1 MQLSER
7 LGRVHLVA
15 LVAVAAWMCCSLQA
29 RADEPIRWRFKQG
42 EKLDY
47 NMVQDMTMTMTG
59 ATVGQMSTSM
69 QQKMD
74 MTWDVQG
81 VNDQGEAV
89 IRQKFARV
97 QMKMTGPAG
106 QGFEYDSSNV
116 DAAPTGLAAMI
127 APMYQAMTK
136 GDFEITMTS
145 RGEVKDVKIP
155 EEVLTA
161 LKNSPG
167 AAMMGDLATPEG
179 FQKMLMQ
186 GALVLPENAPAKG
199 EQWSTKLEM
208 NNPQAGKQIVETTY
222 TFDGTKE
229 VDGSTFAIFKPS
241 LKMTFEGNEMMQ
253 MKVKD
258 QNSEGEILFNMT
270 AGRLSSST
278 LKQNVAM
285 DVTVAGQQ
293 LQQKLDQKIDVKV
306 TPAGEKKEEATKEAA
321 EESKAK

>member
-7 LGRVHLVA
+7 LGRVRLMVLVS
-15 LVAVAAWMCCSLQA
+15 VAACACCPTLA
-29 RADEPIRWRFKQG
+29 RADEPVRWKFKQG
-42 EKLDY
+42 EKLNY
-47 NMVQDMTMTMTG
+47 NMVQDMTMTMSG

-106 QGFEYDSSNV
+106 QGFEYDSNSE
-116 DAAPTGLAAMI
+116 AAPTGLAAMI

-136 GDFEITMTS
+136 GDFEITMTA

-155 EEVLTA
+155 EEVLAA

-229 VDGSTFAIFKPS
+229 VDGTTFAIFKPN

-253 MKVKD
+253 MKVKE
-258 QNSEGEILFNMT
+258 QSSEGEILFDMT

-278 LKQNVAM
+278 LKQKVDM

-306 TPAGEKKEEATKEAA
+306 TPAGEKKDEAPKEAA

>member
-1 MQLSER
+1 MR
-7 LGRVHLVA
+7 VVGNAGRIVFVA
-15 LVAVAAWMCCSLQA
+15 IVAVVASVFTPFSL
-29 RADEPIRWRFKQG
+29 RADEPVRWKFKQG

-59 ATVGQMSTSM
+59 ATIGQMSTTM

-81 VNDQGEAV
+81 VNDAGEAV
-89 IRQKFARV
+89 INQKFARV
-97 QMKMTGPAG
+97 RMKMTGPAG
-106 QGFEYDSSNV
+106 QGFEYDSNS

-127 APMYQAMTK
+127 APMYEAMTK
-136 GDFEITMTS
+136 GNFEITMTA

-155 EEVLTA
+155 EEVLAA

-167 AAMMGDLATPEG
+167 AAMMGDMATPEG

-186 GALVLPENAPAKG
+186 GALVLPEKAPEKG
-199 EQWSTKLEM
+199 EQWTTKLEM

-222 TFDGTKE
+222 TFGGTKE
-229 VDGSTFAIFKPS
+229 VDGTRFAIFNPS

-253 MKVKD
+253 MKVNEQK
-258 QNSEGEILFNMT
+258 SEGEILFNID

-278 LKQNVAM
+278 LKQDVAM
-285 DVTVAGQQ
+285 DVTVAGQK
-293 LQQKLDQKIDVKV
+293 LQQKLEQQIDVQV
-306 TPAGEKKEEATKEAA
+306 TPAGEKKEEATKAAA
-321 EESKAK
+321 EETKAE

>member
-1 MQLSER
+1 MR
-7 LGRVHLVA
+7 FVGRTGRVVFMA
-15 LVAVAAWMCCSLQA
+15 LVAVFACVWSMSPL
-29 RADEPIRWRFKQG
+29 RADEPVRWKFKQG

-59 ATVGQMSTSM
+59 ATVGQMSTTM

-97 QMKMTGPAG
+97 RMKMAGPAG
-106 QGFEYDSSNV
+106 QGFEYDSSS

-136 GDFEITMTS
+136 GDFEITMTA

-155 EEVLTA
+155 EEVMAA
-161 LKNSPG
+161 LKSSPG

-186 GALVLPENAPAKG
+186 GALVLPEKAPTKG
-199 EQWSTKLEM
+199 EQWTTKLEM

-258 QNSEGEILFNMT
+258 QASEGEILFDIG

-293 LQQKLDQKIDVKV
+293 LQQKLEQQIDVKV
-306 TPAGEKKEEATKEAA
+306 TPAGEKKEEEVKKEAV
-321 EESKAK
+321 EETKAK